1 LLTQTFD
8 ALSTESVLANTTTG
22 IFETLFVDKLAAF
35 RVSPCHLTHAV
46 NRVIQTPPT
55 VCLPTTPSTS
65 TCYDSLL
72 FYAAIPLTFWTSTTP
87 SLLSHIRL
95 FVDSSHPYAINTDK

>member
-8 ALSTESVLANTTTG
+8 TLSTESVLANTTTG

-46 NRVIQTPPT
+46 NRVIQTPPY
-55 VCLPTTPSTS
+55 CLPTDDTLHFHVLRLS
-65 TCYDSLL
+65 SLL
-72 FYAAIPLTFWTSTTP
+72 RSDTSYFLDVDDSIPP
-87 SLLSHIRL
+87 LSHPIVR
-95 FVDSSHPYAINTDK
+95 